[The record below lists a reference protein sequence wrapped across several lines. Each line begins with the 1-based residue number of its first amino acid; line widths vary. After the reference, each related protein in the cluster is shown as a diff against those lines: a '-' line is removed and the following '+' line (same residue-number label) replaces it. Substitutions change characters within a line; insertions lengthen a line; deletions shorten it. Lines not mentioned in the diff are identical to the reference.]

1 MGKGR
6 LAMAVLVGAEARR
19 YLERYPVER
28 MFSAPVGQYLSVHRI
43 PRGEHL
49 FRGDADAN
57 RLYFLV
63 EGRAKTY
70 ILHPNGSESLLAF
83 PGPGTVMGDM
93 ELVGARTEP
102 YLVQALT
109 DCVAVTLA
117 LALCRET
124 VLADPAFLLRLCRLM
139 ADKLYAED
147 GRLSAQQAFPLL
159 PKLADFILRTQAE
172 GLYTEPL
179 VSTAKYLGAS
189 ERQLQRLLV
198 RLCGEGALARL
209 GRSRY
214 RVEDRDR
221 LRELAGEMNRFQEA
235 GGFLQFL

>member
-1 MGKGR
+1 
-6 LAMAVLVGAEARR
+6 MAVLRGAEARR
-19 YLERYPVER
+19 ILERYPVER
-28 MFSAPVGQYLSVHRI
+28 LFSRPVGEYLSVHRI
-43 PRGEHL
+43 RRGEYL

-117 LALCRET
+117 LALCREQ
-124 VLADPAFLLRLCRLM
+124 VLSDAAFLLRLCRLLS
-139 ADKLYAED
+139 DKLYAED
-147 GRLSAQQAFPLL
+147 ARLSAQQAFPLL
-159 PKLADFILRTQAE
+159 PKLADFILRTQAD
-172 GLYTEPL
+172 GLYAEPL
-179 VSTAKYLGAS
+179 VRTAQYLGAS
-189 ERQLQRLLV
+189 ERHLQRLLTD
-198 RLCGEGALARL
+198 LCGQGCLTRL

-214 RVEDRDR
+214 RVTGPDR
-221 LRELAGEMNRFQEA
+221 LRELAGEMNQFQEA